1 MENSKASTLPQDQKN
16 LTQLNKR
23 IWSLSGPMM
32 LSNISL
38 PLLGLVDT
46 AVMGH
51 LDSAVYLAAVSVGAM
66 ILHFIFWGFGFLRM
80 STVGL
85 AAQAYGENNG
95 SELRQLLGRAGILA
109 LTISLLL
116 IASQYYLIEWALLLV
131 QPSSAVAE
139 LTQDYFYIRIWSAP
153 ATLLTYV
160 LLGWFLGIQKARLV
174 LYVMVFV
181 NLLNIALD
189 ILFVVGFK
197 LTVTGVAF
205 ASLISEY
212 AGLMLALFLIYKE
225 TTHINSESGW
235 FAALDWISFR
245 RLLSL
250 NFDIFIRTIT
260 LLFVFAFFTTQS
272 ARAGDVVMAANAVL
286 LQFLTF
292 MAYVLDAYAHAAEAM
307 VGEALGH
314 KNKQR
319 LIQTVNACMKWSLG
333 SALIFMLFYL
343 VAGEYLL
350 ALLTDIEEVRVFGQ
364 QYLYWLAL
372 MPLIAVWGYLFD
384 GVFVGATW
392 SREMRNV
399 MLISVFLVYL
409 PVWMMS
415 QSLQNHGLWLAM
427 MLFLAARGGL
437 MAWHY
442 QKKLISIKFN
452 TDGRM

>member
-1 MENSKASTLPQDQKN
+1 MDSSKTSTLPHDPIN
-16 LTQLNKR
+16 HTQLNKR

-32 LSNISL
+32 LSNIAL

-51 LDSAVYLAAVSVGAM
+51 LDNAMYLAAVSVGAM
-66 ILHFIFWGFGFLRM
+66 IVHFIFWGFGFLRM

-85 AAQAYGENNG
+85 AAQAYGEKNEQ
-95 SELRQLLGRAGILA
+95 ELRQLLLRAGVLA
-109 LTISLLL
+109 LAAALFL
-116 IASQYYLIEWALLLV
+116 IVMQTYLIEWSLLLV
-131 QPSSAVAE
+131 QPSMEVAA
-139 LTQDYFYIRIWSAP
+139 LTHEYFNIRIWSAP

-181 NLLNIALD
+181 NLLNIVLD
-189 ILFVVGFK
+189 ILFVVGLG
-197 LTVTGVAF
+197 LTVEGVAY
-205 ASLISEY
+205 ASLIAEY
-212 AGLMLALFLIYKE
+212 AGLILAVYFVYKE
-225 TTHINSESGW
+225 ISHFKNDD
-235 FAALDWISFR
+235 ALNAVFNRSSFR
-245 RLLSL
+245 NLLIL

-272 ARAGDVVMAANAVL
+272 ARAGNVVMAANAVL

-319 LIQTVNACMKWSLG
+319 LMQTVKACMKWSLG
-333 SALIFMLFYL
+333 SAILFMLFYL
-343 VAGEYLL
+343 VVGEYVLS
-350 ALLTDIEEVRVFGQ
+350 LLTDIVEVKDFAK
-364 QYLYWLAL
+364 QYIYWLAF
-372 MPLIAVWGYLFD
+372 MPLIAVWSYLFD
-384 GVFVGATW
+384 GVFIGATW

-399 MLISVFLVYL
+399 MLLSVFGIYL
-409 PVWMMS
+409 PAWMLTA
-415 QSLQNHGLWLAM
+415 SLGNHGLWLSM

-442 QKKLISIKFN
+442 QKKLVNIN
-452 TDGRM
+452 Y

>member
-1 MENSKASTLPQDQKN
+1 MDNSKAPTLPQDQKN

-95 SELRQLLGRAGILA
+95 SELRQLLARAGILA
-109 LTISLLL
+109 LTISVLL

-131 QPSSAVAE
+131 QPSNVVAE

-205 ASLISEY
+205 EI
-212 AGLMLALFLIYKE
+212 G
-225 TTHINSESGW
+225 
-235 FAALDWISFR
+235 
-245 RLLSL
+245 
-250 NFDIFIRTIT
+250 
-260 LLFVFAFFTTQS
+260 
-272 ARAGDVVMAANAVL
+272 RAHV
-286 LQFLTF
+286 
-292 MAYVLDAYAHAAEAM
+292 
-307 VGEALGH
+307 
-314 KNKQR
+314 
-319 LIQTVNACMKWSLG
+319 
-333 SALIFMLFYL
+333 
-343 VAGEYLL
+343 
-350 ALLTDIEEVRVFGQ
+350 
-364 QYLYWLAL
+364 
-372 MPLIAVWGYLFD
+372 
-384 GVFVGATW
+384 
-392 SREMRNV
+392 
-399 MLISVFLVYL
+399 
-409 PVWMMS
+409 
-415 QSLQNHGLWLAM
+415 
-427 MLFLAARGGL
+427 
-437 MAWHY
+437 
-442 QKKLISIKFN
+442 
-452 TDGRM
+452 